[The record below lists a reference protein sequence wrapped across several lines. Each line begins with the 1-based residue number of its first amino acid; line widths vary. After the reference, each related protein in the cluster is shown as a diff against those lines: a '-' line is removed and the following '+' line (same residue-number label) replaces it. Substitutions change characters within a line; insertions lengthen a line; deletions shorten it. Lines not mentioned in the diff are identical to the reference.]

1 MAKRLLGYFAGDG
14 TYREANT
21 AMEPVARDFWTRLAD
36 TAKDGGYKPVH
47 LHPKYPFVD
56 STTRAQEVGLRLI
69 ELAPKDGD
77 VVAPMTVHWP
87 LPENG
92 GIPIRAIAPMIT
104 EGRVRASLISNCL
117 PDRPGLVGQAA
128 IALLLENMGMAYGT
142 HYSRHIVS
150 EDESGP
156 AQLWQELREFED
168 GMINPDPS
176 QLDGAGKVEV
186 LREHLDMAR
195 EALDYIRNSCFV
207 VVCINAASMT
217 MGQGWVHKWL
227 CDLLGITPIF
237 VGSNELNDLMAKA
250 PDPKP
255 AIRHLEAMRMKFNYS
270 GGLTEEMVER
280 DMRMQWALEQLRVM
294 HGAIAMGNQ
303 GQKDTS
309 QYIGATDLAD
319 SITSSPGPFRY
330 WAQDARPC
338 YVATEMDF
346 DGLIT
351 GLLQQVLVY
360 IKYGVWPVTDFHDV
374 RHPVDGKLVLLNS
387 GTNDLVN
394 VGKHP
399 DNCEGITVETQ
410 NTDIYFPFGGGGISA
425 EFRANPLVSM
435 HRLFTRP
442 GASVVMQATRPNFL
456 PITRAERLSGECGRL
471 DQGWPFA
478 LAELP
483 LDVITFFKWFVP
495 NHSHTVVGYDIIAL
509 MAALCKILGWEH
521 RCLGV

>member
-1 MAKRLLGYFAGDG
+1 
-14 TYREANT
+14 
-21 AMEPVARDFWTRLAD
+21 
-36 TAKDGGYKPVH
+36 
-47 LHPKYPFVD
+47 
-56 STTRAQEVGLRLI
+56 
-69 ELAPKDGD
+69 
-77 VVAPMTVHWP
+77 
-87 LPENG
+87 
-92 GIPIRAIAPMIT
+92 
-104 EGRVRASLISNCL
+104 
-117 PDRPGLVGQAA
+117 
-128 IALLLENMGMAYGT
+128 
-142 HYSRHIVS
+142 
-150 EDESGP
+150 
-156 AQLWQELREFED
+156 
-168 GMINPDPS
+168 
-176 QLDGAGKVEV
+176 
-186 LREHLDMAR
+186 
-195 EALDYIRNSCFV
+195 
-207 VVCINAASMT
+207 
-217 MGQGWVHKWL
+217 
-227 CDLLGITPIF
+227 
-237 VGSNELNDLMAKA
+237 
-250 PDPKP
+250 
-255 AIRHLEAMRMKFNYS
+255 
-270 GGLTEEMVER
+270 
-280 DMRMQWALEQLRVM
+280 
-294 HGAIAMGNQ
+294 
-303 GQKDTS
+303 
-309 QYIGATDLAD
+309 
-319 SITSSPGPFRY
+319 
-330 WAQDARPC
+330 
-338 YVATEMDF
+338 MDF